1 MIQVVALY
9 KHIDNINEVFHSDDK
24 SLFAITFVGL
34 CICFFFSFFMLFE
47 LTGRNLSLESFKIN
61 IINKLIK

>member
-9 KHIDNINEVFHSDDK
+9 KHIDNITEVFHSDDK

-34 CICFFFSFFMLFE
+34 CLCFFSFFMLFE
-47 LTGRNLSLESFKIN
+47 LTGRNLSLEIFKIN

>member
-9 KHIDNINEVFHSDDK
+9 KHIDNITEVFHSDDK

-34 CICFFFSFFMLFE
+34 CLCFFSFFMLFE
-47 LTGRNLSLESFKIN
+47 LTGRNLSLEIFKIN
-61 IINKLIK
+61 VINKLIK